1 MAVHKEGAVP
11 ALGDRT
17 VVAIDPGA
25 KGGIA
30 HISINFRGMFT
41 LVEVFDMPNL
51 DTAKGLQTL
60 IHWLEE
66 VHYDEVVLEVQRCR
80 RGNSAMSTWNHA
92 RGYGKLEA
100 CIALGSDKPLTL
112 VEPIVWLSKVK
123 EVIGNPVV
131 PPLKDTKAR
140 TWTLANTLFP
150 EAVLTGARGRKK
162 DGLADAICLG
172 WYHLLQVHPLKSLGC
187 CAPSSQDALVPSPSG
202 QRGSIPSV
210 ANTPVER

>member
-1 MAVHKEGAVP
+1 MCYVISITHSLHLVVKHMTVHKEVGA
-11 ALGDRT
+11 RT

-30 HISINFRGMFT
+30 RISINFRGMFT
-41 LVEVFDMPNL
+41 LLEVFDMPNL
-51 DTAKGLQTL
+51 DTLEGLQTL

-80 RGNSAMSTWNHA
+80 GGNSAMSTWNHA

-112 VEPIVWLSKVK
+112 VEPIVWLAKVK
-123 EVIGNPVV
+123 VVIGNPVV

-172 WYHLLQVHPLKSLGC
+172 WYQLLQPPLGSL
-187 CAPSSQDALVPSPSG
+187 ALF
-202 QRGSIPSV
+202 GSRSHAALP
-210 ANTPVER
+210 AGR

>member
-1 MAVHKEGAVP
+1 MCYVISITHSLRLVVKHMTVHKEVGAK
-11 ALGDRT
+11 T

-25 KGGIA
+25 KGGITRL
-30 HISINFRGMFT
+30 SIDAKGILT
-41 LVEVFDMPNL
+41 LLEVFDMPSL
-51 DTAKGLQTL
+51 DTLKGLQTL

-66 VHYDEVVLEVQRCR
+66 VHYDEIVLEVQRYR
-80 RGNSAMSTWNHA
+80 SGNSAMSTWNHA

-112 VEPIVWLSKVK
+112 VEPAVWLSKVK
-123 EVIGNPVV
+123 EVIGDPVV

-140 TWTLANTLFP
+140 TWTLANNLFP

-172 WYHLLQVHPLKSLGC
+172 WYYLLIHPL
-187 CAPSSQDALVPSPSG
+187 
-202 QRGSIPSV
+202 R
-210 ANTPVER
+210 